1 MLIIFTVND
10 QKVTHDLGQRTLV
23 AGSSGV
29 VKAAFTF
36 DNSWDGLDVV
46 VVFSNSGKKCNNK
59 PIKYDGAP
67 IDIPPEVLIAGKL
80 YVSVIGFGD
89 SGTRKTTQK
98 WDVQQAISVHPCGTL
113 GSLDILRNMAQGSVP
128 EENVATDEEVKQML
142 TEVFGSEEAP
152 DEPDDETPVVDDED
166 VATVQQVQ
174 SEVAGSGHLSSEVV
188 NTLPSPQE
196 AKPNTI
202 YFVLQNNAGAGN
214 QYIEY
219 ILINGALEAIGYGNA
234 DLSGYVTEDY
244 VAKADD
250 SLMEDI
256 FNQTSPIQEKYVGTG
271 NLVAFWGLTKDLL
284 NEMEAVQNDLA
295 SDIELLELC
304 VTNRPVEGNPFVV
317 TFETLNNLDVE
328 GVWETANK
336 RISF

>member
-59 PIKYDGAP
+59 PIKYDGVP

-98 WDVQQAISVHPCGTL
+98 WDVQQAISVHPCGAL

-128 EENVATDEEVKQML
+128 EENVAT
-142 TEVFGSEEAP
+142 
-152 DEPDDETPVVDDED
+152 
-166 VATVQQVQ
+166 
-174 SEVAGSGHLSSEVV
+174 
-188 NTLPSPQE
+188 
-196 AKPNTI
+196 
-202 YFVLQNNAGAGN
+202 
-214 QYIEY
+214 
-219 ILINGALEAIGYGNA
+219 NG
-234 DLSGYVTEDY
+234 D
-244 VAKADD
+244 
-250 SLMEDI
+250 
-256 FNQTSPIQEKYVGTG
+256 
-271 NLVAFWGLTKDLL
+271 
-284 NEMEAVQNDLA
+284 MEAALKYAADIKHKQKDFLA
-295 SDIELLELC
+295 EQGIHALLDE
-304 VTNRPVEGNPFVV
+304 
-317 TFETLNNLDVE
+317 
-328 GVWETANK
+328 
-336 RISF
+336 

>member
-59 PIKYDGAP
+59 PIKYDGVP

-98 WDVQQAISVHPCGTL
+98 WDVQQAISVHPCGAL

-128 EENVATDEEVKQML
+128 EENVATDEEVKKML

-166 VATVQQVQ
+166 VATDE
-174 SEVAGSGHLSSEVV
+174 EV
-188 NTLPSPQE
+188 
-196 AKPNTI
+196 
-202 YFVLQNNAGAGN
+202 
-214 QYIEY
+214 
-219 ILINGALEAIGYGNA
+219 
-234 DLSGYVTEDY
+234 
-244 VAKADD
+244 
-250 SLMEDI
+250 
-256 FNQTSPIQEKYVGTG
+256 IQM
-271 NLVAFWGLTKDLL
+271 L
-284 NEMEAVQNDLA
+284 NEVYGSN
-295 SDIELLELC
+295 
-304 VTNRPVEGNPFVV
+304 
-317 TFETLNNLDVE
+317 
-328 GVWETANK
+328 
-336 RISF
+336 

>member
-46 VVFSNSGKKCNNK
+46 VVFSNSGKECNNK
-59 PIKYDGAP
+59 PIKYDGVP

-98 WDVQQAISVHPCGTL
+98 WDVQQAISVHPCGAL

-166 VATVQQVQ
+166 VATDEEVIQMLNALRLASLRSKGYTAEQIAALAETLQGILEDINTSLEECENHVQSPHAPATAEENDIVAIKRNGVVVAPTDKVVDILVPTKVSELTNDSQFATVQQVQ

-188 NTLPSPQE
+188 NTLPSTQE

-219 ILINGALEAIGYGNA
+219 MLING
-234 DLSGYVTEDY
+234 
-244 VAKADD
+244 
-250 SLMEDI
+250 
-256 FNQTSPIQEKYVGTG
+256 
-271 NLVAFWGLTKDLL
+271 
-284 NEMEAVQNDLA
+284 
-295 SDIELLELC
+295 
-304 VTNRPVEGNPFVV
+304 
-317 TFETLNNLDVE
+317 TL
-328 GVWETANK
+328 
-336 RISF
+336 